1 MNKVRRQYHHHY
13 HFSYQTTIKRHL
25 ASIATVTIA
34 IIILFFIL
42 IHFASPK
49 NTFDINQI
57 SANDIFIA
65 SVNTVVRLL
74 VAYIF
79 SLLFSIPLAL
89 FITSTPKIEKILLPV
104 FDVVQ
109 SVPVLA
115 FFPVI
120 VVFFTAYRA
129 FEFAAIFILFMSMLW
144 NLVFTVV
151 GGLKSIPEDVE
162 SAASVFKVKGTK
174 KLWNITL
181 PAIFP
186 YMTTGS
192 LLAWGQGWSIIIVA
206 EVLHTYIPH
215 GTVSQDL
222 LGLGSLLVDSF
233 AQGKNSVFLATL
245 AVMIIIISLLNFFVW
260 QKLLHIT
267 ERFKFD

>member
-1 MNKVRRQYHHHY
+1 MNKVSRQYHHHY
-13 HFSYQTTIKRHL
+13 HFSYQTTFKRHL
-25 ASIATVTIA
+25 ASIATITLVIVIFIA
-34 IIILFFIL
+34 FL
-42 IHFASPK
+42 IHFASLR

-57 SANDIFIA
+57 SLTDIFIA
-65 SVNTVVRLL
+65 STNTLVRLL
-74 VAYIF
+74 VAYLF

-89 FITSTPKIEKILLPV
+89 LITITPRIEKILLPL

-120 VVFFTAYRA
+120 VVFFTAYHA

-144 NLVFTVV
+144 NLVFTMI
-151 GGLKSIPEDVE
+151 GGLKTIPEDVE
-162 SAASVFKVKGTK
+162 SAASVYKVRGIK
-174 KLWNITL
+174 KLLNITL

-186 YMTTGS
+186 YMITGS
-192 LLAWGQGWSIIIVA
+192 LLAWGQGWSIVIVA
-206 EVLHTYIPH
+206 EVLHNYIPR

-245 AVMIIIISLLNFFVW
+245 VVMVIIISLLNFFVW
-260 QKLLHIT
+260 QRLLHIT